1 MLPGFPT
8 TASVWHICPYNPY
21 YSPSHTLGLIPIL
34 TLHFLYT
41 QGTYSSLCLWPYS
54 FPHVPMSKFWP
65 YFEIRQRPSGGN
77 TLKLLPPNLLLTC
90 IHLLAG
96 ATTFSHISLGTSSHG
111 LPPPS
116 SLTSTSLHTAHQPT
130 QVLSIKKKTKNLPL
144 IPSQHCSHSP
154 TTTFFNPPDQT
165 AWPSPC
171 PHLLFPH
178 TPQPI
183 ALDSITPLHF
193 CYFVKCIETY
203 LCPK

>member
-130 QVLSIKKKTKNLPL
+130 QVLSIKKKLKIFPWSHPNTVLTLLPPLSLILRTKLLGPLPVPTSSFHTPL
-144 IPSQHCSHSP
+144 NPLHWIPSHHS
-154 TTTFFNPPDQT
+154 TFVI
-165 AWPSPC
+165 
-171 PHLLFPH
+171 L
-178 TPQPI
+178 
-183 ALDSITPLHF
+183 
-193 CYFVKCIETY
+193 
-203 LCPK
+203 